1 MATNEIRIPATL
13 ESARTYRTKDGLWKM
28 ELVYTYEAKDGTH
41 RFTIPA
47 CELPVSQSLIAIDVK
62 NLRYYDE
69 FSTNDFH
76 FDAYVVQRDDAR
88 LHKGYAVNVIW
99 QDQLIKPRVEEMTIE
114 KNYIPEIKNVIFNDP
129 ATIVFWE
136 DGTKTIVKCQ
146 DGDEFDPEKG
156 LAMAIAKK
164 AYGNKG
170 GYCNKLK
177 KWLPK
182 EEQVD
187 TNNIL
192 DSIFV
197 PKEFTFT
204 ADIDKLSKSFM
215 KGIRDG
221 IDSIFKGTR
230 CTSNDNSVSSK
241 KCMTF
246 REEAAKLRPERID
259 SIFKGGVCGC
269 PRDIDTCPY
278 LIGVGHCPSE
288 NDCRACWDR
297 EIPDELLDND

>member
-1 MATNEIRIPATL
+1 MNFDCTLIMKNGTKIPVTIDYIETNADTFPKFEGRITGTAKVSYRSLGDIRNDAEVPINIYRNIL
-13 ESARTYRTKDGLWKM
+13 NSTYGI
-28 ELVYTYEAKDGTH
+28 G
-41 RFTIPA
+41 
-47 CELPVSQSLIAIDVK
+47 SL
-62 NLRYYDE
+62 R
-69 FSTNDFH
+69 
-76 FDAYVVQRDDAR
+76 
-88 LHKGYAVNVIW
+88 
-99 QDQLIKPRVEEMTIE
+99 
-114 KNYIPEIKNVIFNDP
+114 IPEIKNVIFNNP

-136 DGTKTIVKCQ
+136 DGTKTVVKCQ

-170 GYCNKLK
+170 DYCNKMK

-192 DSIFV
+192 NSIFV
-197 PKEFTFT
+197 PKDFTFT
-204 ADIDKLSKSFM
+204 IDSDKFSKSFK
-215 KGIRDG
+215 KGISDVL
-221 IDSIFKGTR
+221 DVIFNGTK
-230 CTSNDNSVSSK
+230 CTPDDNNVSSK
-241 KCMTF
+241 KRMTF

-297 EIPDELLDND
+297 EIPDELMGND

>member
-1 MATNEIRIPATL
+1 MKFTNCIFEVDK
-13 ESARTYRTKDGLWKM
+13 YCYD
-28 ELVYTYEAKDGTH
+28 
-41 RFTIPA
+41 
-47 CELPVSQSLIAIDVK
+47 DVV
-62 NLRYYDE
+62 
-69 FSTNDFH
+69 TP
-76 FDAYVVQRDDAR
+76 RD
-88 LHKGYAVNVIW
+88 L
-99 QDQLIKPRVEEMTIE
+99 L
-114 KNYIPEIKNVIFNDP
+114 NYMYGMSSSHIPEIKNVIFNDP

-136 DGTKTIVKCQ
+136 DGTKTVVKCQ

-156 LAMAIAKK
+156 LAMAIVKK

-170 GYCNKLK
+170 NYCNKLK

-182 EEQVD
+182 ENPVD
-187 TNNIL
+187 INNIL
-192 DSIFV
+192 DSVFV

-246 REEAAKLRPERID
+246 REEAAKLHPYKI
-259 SIFKGGVCGC
+259 SPNYVGGVLGC
-269 PRDIDTCPY
+269 PRDIETCPN
-278 LIGVGHCPSE
+278 LLSASKR
-288 NDCRACWDR
+288 NCRACWDR
-297 EIPDELLDND
+297 EIPDELMDND